1 MRRCARIYFLHNLA
15 MSGHRIE
22 CHGDS
27 HVRQCSAIFPE
38 LDLKMPRNIKAQV
51 QHGTLPAVPYQVAEF
66 QGQARG
72 LQGTNRC
79 ARAGTARARQ
89 GLKRLPTQAWSKG
102 QFKGVRRVTIISRV
116 CDDGLALWQDIR
128 GGPRRIGGLR
138 AKVESG

>member
-51 QHGTLPAVPYQVAEF
+51 QHGTLPAVPIKWRSFRVKRVDYRVLIAVLV
-66 QGQARG
+66 QARRG
-72 LQGTNRC
+72 LGK
-79 ARAGTARARQ
+79 A
-89 GLKRLPTQAWSKG
+89 
-102 QFKGVRRVTIISRV
+102 
-116 CDDGLALWQDIR
+116 
-128 GGPRRIGGLR
+128 
-138 AKVESG
+138 